1 MLRDENTGYDEGENE
16 FVENHCDLY
25 ANLFLTLIIIVLVI
39 LFLFIFE
46 ETI

>member
-16 FVENHCDLY
+16 FVENLY
-25 ANLFLTLIIIVLVI
+25 TNLFLMLIIIVLVI